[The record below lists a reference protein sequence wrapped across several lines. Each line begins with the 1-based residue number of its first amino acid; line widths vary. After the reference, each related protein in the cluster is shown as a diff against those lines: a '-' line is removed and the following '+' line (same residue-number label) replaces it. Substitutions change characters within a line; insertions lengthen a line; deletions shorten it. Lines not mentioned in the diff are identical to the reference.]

1 MIFRQFIHDDLGCGS
16 YLVGDEDAGVA
27 AVIDP
32 KLDVEDYLAMA
43 SYMGVRIEHILETHN
58 HADHVSGHGRLAA
71 ATGATIHI
79 NRLAEPDYLHEPF
92 DDGWELELGCVTIR
106 ALHTPGHRPE
116 HTAFALIDRARGL
129 EPWAVL
135 SGDTLFVGDIARPDL
150 AVEKE
155 EGAHGIFHSLHD
167 TLLALP
173 AECEVWPGHVGG
185 SLCGGPGM
193 DMKVSSTIAFER
205 RHNRLLQLEDEDAFV
220 RAATAQLRPQPPNFQ
235 EIVAINRGP
244 LRTAG
249 LDPAALAT
257 GDIERKQATGALL
270 VDVRDDHAY
279 DAAHIPGAVCNPAVR
294 AGFGTKLAW
303 VASRDQEIVLVG
315 EGDADAAH
323 AAQLAV
329 AVGIDKVAGYL
340 KGGMH
345 DLACAVAADGLAREN
360 RRPDAVRAP
369 RGAAGARRARAP
381 GMGRGAHS
389 RLDPHALP
397 RCDRDPRGDRSG
409 PAGGRDL
416 RLRAA
421 QRCGSVAAGAARRH
435 PRGSRRRR
443 RRGHLAAQRL
453 AGNAGRDLRRGVTRV
468 ELPGSEIVGIRAANP
483 GPFTLSGTN
492 SWIVGRDPAWLVDPG
507 PALDEHLAALAEEI
521 ERRGGLGGIV
531 LTHDHVDH
539 AEAVP
544 AIRARFAGVPLAAA
558 RGDVDV
564 RLADGSR
571 VRAVRSGRDPGARA
585 RPPRIRRRRRGA
597 DGRCGARR
605 GERVHRARPRRARLL
620 PRRPGEAAPARAVG
634 NRPGARPARWTIPRP
649 SSTSTSRIAWTAS
662 GGWWRRWTRASGAST
677 SCSTRSGTTRRRSCG
692 WPRP

>member
-249 LDPAALAT
+249 IDPAALAT

-270 VDVRDDHAY
+270 VDVRDDDAY

-323 AAQLAV
+323 AAQLAL

-345 DLACAVAADGLAREN
+345 TWLALSLPTDSLARIDVPTLYARREELQVLDVRERQEWDEGHIPGSIHMPYHDVTGIPEGIDPDRPVAVICASGQRSAVAASLLALH
-360 RRPDAVRAP
+360 
-369 RGAAGARRARAP
+369 GATDVV
-381 GMGRGAHS
+381 HV
-389 RLDPHALP
+389 
-397 RCDRDPRGDRSG
+397 
-409 PAGGRDL
+409 AGGGVGTW
-416 RLRAA
+416 
-421 QRCGSVAAGAARRH
+421 QR
-435 PRGSRRRR
+435 
-443 RRGHLAAQRL
+443 
-453 AGNAGRDLRRGVTRV
+453 N
-468 ELPGSEIVGIRAANP
+468 
-483 GPFTLSGTN
+483 
-492 SWIVGRDPAWLVDPG
+492 
-507 PALDEHLAALAEEI
+507 
-521 ERRGGLGGIV
+521 
-531 LTHDHVDH
+531 
-539 AEAVP
+539 
-544 AIRARFAGVPLAAA
+544 
-558 RGDVDV
+558 
-564 RLADGSR
+564 
-571 VRAVRSGRDPGARA
+571 
-585 RPPRIRRRRRGA
+585 
-597 DGRCGARR
+597 
-605 GERVHRARPRRARLL
+605 
-620 PRRPGEAAPARAVG
+620 
-634 NRPGARPARWTIPRP
+634 
-649 SSTSTSRIAWTAS
+649 
-662 GGWWRRWTRASGAST
+662 
-677 SCSTRSGTTRRRSCG
+677 G
-692 WPRP
+692 WPVTQAETSVTA